1 MENRGIFIDVRFAGF
16 TGVTTDELA
25 SGEESADREM
35 VNVGEIVDGGGWL
48 VGLLLEWA
56 GLEGFLAFGDFG
68 MEVGLE
74 RSPEIVA
81 EPGGEG

>member
-1 MENRGIFIDVRFAGF
+1 
-16 TGVTTDELA
+16 
-25 SGEESADREM
+25 M